1 MLVGVYIGTATMENI
16 MEGPQKIKNRIL
28 YDPVIPFDSLFER
41 EKKKT
46 LIQKAK

>member
-41 EKKKT
+41 EKKKH
-46 LIQKAK
+46 